1 MAGALRTTGSRGA
14 LVLVLAAAV
23 FAFFFF
29 DLGDYL
35 NLSYLKSQQAR
46 IEAWYTA
53 HPVAS
58 AAIFFVVYVTLTA
71 LSLPAA
77 ALLTLLGGAIFGLV
91 LGTVLCSFAATA
103 GATIAFLV
111 ARFLLRDLVLAR
123 FGDSLG
129 ALNRGVEKDGAFY
142 LFTLRLVPIFPFFVV
157 NLAMSLT
164 PIRTFT
170 YAWVSQVGMLAGTAV
185 YVNAGTQLARLESL
199 DGILSPA
206 LIGSFVLL
214 GVFPWVARR
223 VLEVVKARRA
233 LGRWPKPRRFDWDL
247 VVGGAGSAGLVS
259 SLIGAALRARVAL
272 VERDRMGGDCLNTGC
287 VPSKALIRTTR
298 LLAQIRNAEA
308 YGIRRAS
315 AEVDFAQVMERVRR
329 VIRTIEPHDSPERY
343 RGLGVECI
351 KGEAILRSPYSV
363 EVDGRT
369 LSTRSIVVATGAEPL
384 VPPIPGL
391 DRTAYRTSDTIW
403 DLRTLP
409 ESLLVLG
416 GGPIGCEL
424 AQCFARLGS
433 RVTQV
438 EMLPRLLAREDDEVS
453 DLIARRFR
461 EEGIDVRVGHA
472 AKRVE
477 AQNGGAHLLICEHG
491 GKEVALPFD
500 EILVAL
506 GRRPRVAGFGLEG
519 LGIGVAPDRSVEVN
533 EYLQTACP
541 NVYACGDVAGP
552 YQFTHVASHQAWYA
566 TVNALFGSLWRFPV
580 DYSVIPRAT
589 FTDPEV
595 ARVGVNEREAGERGI
610 EFEVTRYPLSELD
623 RAIADEAPEG
633 WVKVL
638 TAPGKDRVLGA
649 TVAGESAA
657 ELLTEFVSAMRHR
670 RGLNKILGTIHT
682 YPTLSEANRF
692 AAGAWRRAHAPERL
706 LRFAARFHAWR
717 RGH

>member
-1 MAGALRTTGSRGA
+1 MAAKGLSAGKVA
-14 LVLVLAAAV
+14 LVAVLVALV

-35 NLSYLKSQQAR
+35 SLSYLKSQQAR
-46 IEAWYTA
+46 IQVYAEA
-53 HPVAS
+53 HPVQS
-58 AAIFFVVYVTLTA
+58 AAIYFAGYVTITA

-77 ALLTLLGGAIFGLV
+77 AVLTLLGGAIFGLL

-111 ARFLLRDLVLAR
+111 ARFLLRDMVLAR
-123 FGDSLG
+123 FGDNLA

-157 NLAMSLT
+157 NLAMALT
-164 PIRTFT
+164 PIRAFTF
-170 YAWVSQVGMLAGTAV
+170 AWVSQVGMLAGTAV
-185 YVNAGTQLARLESL
+185 FVNAGTQLARIESL
-199 DGILSPA
+199 DGILSPG

-214 GVFPWVARR
+214 GIFPWVARR
-223 VLEVVKARRA
+223 ALEVIKARRA
-233 LGRWPKPRRFDWDL
+233 LSKWPKPRRFDWDL
-247 VVGGAGSAGLVS
+247 VVVGAGSAGLVS
-259 SLIGAALRARVAL
+259 SLIGATLRARVAL
-272 VERDRMGGDCLNTGC
+272 VESERMGGDCLNTGC

-298 LLAQIRNAEA
+298 LLAQIRNAKA
-308 YGIRRAS
+308 YGIRQAS
-315 AEVDFAQVMERVRR
+315 AEVDFAEVMERVRR
-329 VIRTIEPHDSPERY
+329 VIRTIEPHDSRERY
-343 RGLGVECI
+343 QGLGVECVS
-351 KGEAILRSPYSV
+351 GEATLTSPYTV
-363 EVDGRT
+363 EVGGKT
-369 LSTRSIVVATGAEPL
+369 LNTRNIVIATGAGPL

-391 DRTAYRTSDTIW
+391 EGVAYRTSDTIW
-403 DLRTLP
+403 DLRALP

-416 GGPIGCEL
+416 GGAIGCEL

-438 EMLPRLLAREDDEVS
+438 EMLPRLLAREDEEVS
-453 DLIARRFR
+453 EVVARRFR
-461 EEGIDVRVGHA
+461 EEGIDIRVGHT

-477 AQNGGAHLLICEHG
+477 AGNGGPHLLVCEHEG
-491 GKEVALPFD
+491 REVALPFG

-506 GRRPRVAGFGLEG
+506 GRRPRVEGYGLEA
-519 LGIGVAPDRSVEVN
+519 LGIGVAPNRTVEVN

-566 TVNALFGSLWRFPV
+566 TVNALFGSVWRFPV
-580 DYSVIPRAT
+580 DYSVIPWAT

-595 ARVGVNEREAGERGI
+595 ARVGVNELEAGERGI
-610 EFEVTRYPLSELD
+610 EVEVTRYPLSELD

-638 TAPGKDRVLGA
+638 TPPGKDRVLGA
-649 TVAGESAA
+649 TVVGESAA

-706 LRFAARFHAWR
+706 LRFAERYHAWR
-717 RGH
+717 RGR